1 MIPRKI
7 FQDSLISSSR
17 PRERRKIILE
27 LSGTSTTNPRLIFR
41 LNELILW
48 EIRTILKKR
57 GQKCNALPSKG
68 RKFKIGK
75 CYSNAVQMM
84 KRGFGYVEGFVIDKQ
99 TGKYLAHAWNVDN
112 NGNHFDFTF
121 NDPHNYEYFGIL
133 IPEKVV
139 WEVGAKNGNI
149 WYAVLPFVDTD
160 FNYKD

>member
-1 MIPRKI
+1 MIPSET
-7 FQDSLISSSR
+7 FHDYYFISSTRPKKRRKLIIEISGNPN
-17 PRERRKIILE
+17 PREA
-27 LSGTSTTNPRLIFR
+27 SR